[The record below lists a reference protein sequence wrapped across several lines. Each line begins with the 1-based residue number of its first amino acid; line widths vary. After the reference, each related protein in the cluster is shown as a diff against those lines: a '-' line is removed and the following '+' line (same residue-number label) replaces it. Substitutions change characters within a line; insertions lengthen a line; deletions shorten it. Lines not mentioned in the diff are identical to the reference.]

1 MLFYLLDK
9 YKIIMISAGREFRG
23 IYMVAGLLLVAG
35 ILLITVISSL
45 QQNKVPLEPPPTV
58 AVAPSTAIP
67 ENTTEQSSEAAPTV
81 VSQQI
86 TPNSAAVS
94 ASTVNSEPEWPVKG
108 EILREFGWQEHPVYH
123 DWRFHT
129 GIDISSAVGQ
139 PIKAAL
145 DGQVIDIYTDRLTGL
160 TVVVKNKRYTLYYGS
175 LQAVE
180 VNKDTWI
187 PAGTEIGTSGHC
199 DAEPDPHLHLG
210 IQEGEKWIN
219 PLSILK

>member
-1 MLFYLLDK
+1 
-9 YKIIMISAGREFRG
+9 
-23 IYMVAGLLLVAG
+23 MVAGLLLVAG

-45 QQNKVPLEPPPTV
+45 QQNKVPVQPPPTV
-58 AVAPSTAIP
+58 VVTPSTSIP
-67 ENTTEQSSEAAPTV
+67 EVTTEESGEATPAV

-86 TPNSAAVS
+86 TPNSAASS
-94 ASTVNSEPEWPVKG
+94 ASAVNSEPSWPIKG
-108 EILREFGWQEHPVYH
+108 EILREFGWQEHSIYH

-129 GIDISSAVGQ
+129 GIDISSMVGQ

-145 DGQVIDIYTDRLTGL
+145 DGQVINIYNDKLTGL

-180 VNKDTWI
+180 VNKDAWI
-187 PAGTEIGTSGHC
+187 SAGAQIGTSGQC
-199 DAEPDPHLHLG
+199 DAEPYPHLHLG

-219 PLSILK
+219 PLSILLQ